1 MGNIGVF
8 NQLATNTNTYLNTA
22 RPFSLDFQV
31 YRRTFDDIDR
41 KLGFRSE
48 DRVLD
53 LGGGCGQITK
63 YIAAKVTEVVL
74 ADGAN
79 NTLAVAQKNLRPHA
93 NITYRLID
101 ITVLPLPFLDDYFDH
116 VVCYSVVHYL
126 NNFDEFSR
134 LVAELLRVTKPG
146 GKILIGEIP
155 LSDKSSAYFKERRK
169 RPLLNFLLN
178 VRYYCKKYLTKL
190 FYVLDGV
197 DDAQLKG
204 LTYDRKIISDI
215 LNTFSS
221 ARFEFLAQDKK
232 LPVANSREDVLI
244 VKNLQKR

>member
-1 MGNIGVF
+1 MGFVDE
-8 NQLATNTNTYLNTA
+8 Y
-22 RPFSLDFQV
+22 
-31 YRRTFDDIDR
+31 FDD
-41 KLGFRSE
+41 
-48 DRVLD
+48 
-53 LGGGCGQITK
+53 
-63 YIAAKVTEVVL
+63 
-74 ADGAN
+74 
-79 NTLAVAQKNLRPHA
+79 
-93 NITYRLID
+93 
-101 ITVLPLPFLDDYFDH
+101 
-116 VVCYSVVHYL
+116 VVCYAVVHYL

-204 LTYDRKIISDI
+204 LTYNRKIISDI
-215 LNTFSS
+215 LNEFLD
-221 ARFEFLAQDKK
+221 ARFEFLAQDKR

-244 VKNLQKR
+244 VKNLQKI